1 MDLDLI
7 RLIGW
12 GLAALLVLIVL
23 VAYKKVLRLFGVVI
37 VPEDSVGIVTK
48 KFVLIGENKTLPDG
62 RIIALK
68 GEAGMQADTLAPGLH
83 WWLWPWQYATS
94 LQRFVVVPE
103 GSIGIVEARD
113 GAPIAVGRVLGKR
126 VSCDSFQNARAF
138 LANGG
143 ERGPQLAV
151 IPPGSYRINTA
162 LFTTRSC
169 PAIEIPSD
177 KIGIVETM
185 EGQPLSTG
193 SGDIAGPV
201 IDGHNSF
208 QDAQAFVDH
217 HGRKGLQEEVLLPGR
232 YFLNPK
238 FAQIEVVEMT
248 IVPIAHVGVVI
259 SYVGSQGEDVTGVE
273 FKHGNMVL
281 KGQRGVWVEP
291 LDPGKYPIN
300 PRTNKLE
307 MVPTANVVLNWATGK
322 TEAHRLD
329 ERLSSI
335 TVRSQDGFTFN
346 LDVSQIIHIPR
357 NAAPKVIAR
366 FGSMANLVT
375 QVLEPTIGNY
385 FRNAAQKSDVIDFLK
400 ERVNRQSEAR
410 LAITTALTEYDVG
423 AVDTLIGD
431 IVPPEA
437 LMKTLTDRKLAEQER
452 VTYATQ
458 KQAQEVRKELA
469 QAQAQADTQPQVVNA
484 ERQVEIATFDAQTRI
499 RKAEGDAQSKRINA
513 EADASVLLMV
523 GDAEGKKI
531 TAVGSAEA
539 EVLKRKG
546 EAINPGNY
554 ATIEVAR
561 ALAASGMKLVPDV
574 VAGGA
579 GGNGGSLV
587 DVLLAQLI
595 TGRLVA
601 QPPESK
607 K

>member
-1 MDLDLI
+1 MDADLV
-7 RLIGW
+7 RLMEW
-12 GLAALLVLIVL
+12 GGGILLLLIVL
-23 VAYKKVLRLFGVVI
+23 AAHKKVLRLVGVVI

-48 KFVLIGENKTLPDG
+48 RFVLLGSTRTLPDG
-62 RIIALK
+62 RVIALR
-68 GEAGMQADTLAPGLH
+68 GEAGIQADTLAPGLH
-83 WWLWPWQYATS
+83 WWLWQYATT
-94 LQRFVVVPE
+94 LQRFVVLPE

-138 LANGG
+138 LSNGG

-162 LFTTRSC
+162 LFVIKPC

-177 KIGIVETM
+177 RIGLVETM
-185 EGQPLSTG
+185 EGTPLSTA

-201 IDGHNSF
+201 IEGHTSF

-232 YFLNPK
+232 YFINPK
-238 FAQIEVVEMT
+238 FANVDVVDMT
-248 IVPIAHVGVVI
+248 VVPIAHVGVVI
-259 SYVGSQGEDVTGVE
+259 SYVGSLGEDVTGAE
-273 FKHGNMVL
+273 FRHGNMVV
-281 KGQRGVWVEP
+281 KGQRGVWVDP

-300 PRTNKLE
+300 PRTTKLE

-322 TEAHRLD
+322 TEAHKLD

-410 LAITTALTEYDVG
+410 QAITTALTEYDVG

-452 VTYATQ
+452 VTYGTQ

-484 ERQVEIATFDAQTRI
+484 ERQVEIASFEAQTRI
-499 RKAEGDAQSKRINA
+499 KRAEGDAQSKRINA
-513 EADASVLLMV
+513 QADANVLLLV
-523 GDAEGKKI
+523 GEAEGKKI
-531 TAVGSAEA
+531 TAVGNAEA
-539 EVLKRKG
+539 EVLKLKG

-554 ATIEVAR
+554 ATIEVAK
-561 ALAASGMKLVPDV
+561 ALASSGMKLVPDV
-574 VAGGA
+574 VAGG
-579 GGNGGSLV
+579 GGNGGGGSLV

-595 TGRLVA
+595 TGKLVV
-601 QPPESK
+601 QPPETRK
-607 K
+607 

>member
-1 MDLDLI
+1 V
-7 RLIGW
+7 
-12 GLAALLVLIVL
+12 GLVVLAILLM
-23 VAYKKVLRLFGVVI
+23 VAYRTVLRLFGIVI

-48 KFVLIGENKTLPDG
+48 KFVLFGENKTLPDG
-62 RIIALK
+62 RIIALR
-68 GEAGMQADTLAPGLH
+68 GEAGVQADTLAPGLH
-83 WWLWPWQYATS
+83 WWLWPWQYSTT
-94 LQRFVVVPE
+94 LQKFIVLPE
-103 GSIGIVEARD
+103 GSIGIVEAKD

-126 VSCDSFQNARAF
+126 VPSDSYQNARSF
-138 LANGG
+138 LTGGG

-151 IPPGSYRINTA
+151 IPPGNYRINTA
-162 LFTTRSC
+162 LFSVRPC
-169 PAIEIPSD
+169 PAIEIPAD
-177 KIGIVETM
+177 KIGVVETM
-185 EGQPLSTG
+185 EGGTLTPG
-193 SGDIAGPV
+193 SGEIAGPV
-201 IDGHNSF
+201 IEGHNGF
-208 QDAQAFVDH
+208 QDAQTFVDH
-217 HGRKGLQEEVLLPGR
+217 HGAKGLQEQVLLPGR
-232 YFLNPK
+232 YFINPK
-238 FAQIEVVEMT
+238 FATVEVVDMT
-248 IVPIAHVGVVI
+248 IVPIANVGVVI
-259 SYVGSQGEDVTGVE
+259 SYVGTVGTDVTGE
-273 FKHGNMVL
+273 GFRHANMVL

-300 PRTNKLE
+300 PRTTKIE

-322 TEAHRLD
+322 TEAHKLD

-452 VTYATQ
+452 VTYDTQ
-458 KQAQEVRKELA
+458 RAAQEVRKQLA

-499 RKAEGDAQSKRINA
+499 RKAEGEARSKQINA
-513 EADASVLLMV
+513 EVDARVLQLV
-523 GDAEGKKI
+523 GEAEGKKI

-546 EAINPGNY
+546 EAINRENY
-554 ATIEVAR
+554 ATIEVAK
-561 ALAASGMKLVPDV
+561 ALASSGVKLVPDV
-574 VAGGA
+574 IAGGGA
-579 GGNGGSLV
+579 GGAGSLV

-595 TGRLVA
+595 TGKLSAGEGRG
-601 QPPESK
+601 K
-607 K
+607 

>member
-1 MDLDLI
+1 MNQDLFPVV
-7 RLIGW
+7 GW
-12 GLAALLVLIVL
+12 GAVALLVLIAL
-23 VAYKKVLRLFGVVI
+23 IARRKVLRLFGLFV
-37 VPEDSVGIVTK
+37 VPEDSVAIVTK
-48 KFVLIGENKTLPDG
+48 KFVLFGAHKTLPDG
-62 RIIALK
+62 RIIALS
-68 GEAGMQADTLAPGLH
+68 GEAGIQADTLAPGLH
-83 WWLWPWQYATS
+83 WWLWPWQYATT
-94 LQRFVVVPE
+94 LQRFVVLPE
-103 GSIGIVEARD
+103 GSIGIVEAKD

-126 VSCDSFQNARAF
+126 VACDSFQNARAF

-143 ERGPQLAV
+143 ERGPQMAV
-151 IPPGSYRINTA
+151 IPPGSYRINTT
-162 LFTTRSC
+162 LFSIRSC
-169 PAIEIPSD
+169 PAVEIPAD
-177 KIGIVETM
+177 RIGIVETM
-185 EGQPLSTG
+185 EGVPLSTG

-201 IDGHNSF
+201 IEGHNSF

-217 HGRKGLQEEVLLPGR
+217 RGRKGLQEEVLLPGR
-232 YFLNPK
+232 YFINPK
-238 FAQIEVVEMT
+238 FASVEVVDMT
-248 IVPIAHVGVVI
+248 VVPIAQVGVVI
-259 SYVGSQGEDVTGVE
+259 SYVGSLGEDVTGAA
-273 FKHGNMVL
+273 FKHGNMVI
-281 KGQRGVWVEP
+281 KGQRGVWVDP

-300 PRTNKLE
+300 YRTTKLE

-322 TEAHRLD
+322 TEAHKLD

-410 LAITTALTEYDVG
+410 GAITAALSEYDVG

-452 VTYATQ
+452 VTYDTQ
-458 KQAQEVRKELA
+458 RAAQEVRKQLA
-469 QAQAQADTQPQVVNA
+469 QAQAQADTQPSVVNA
-484 ERQVEIATFDAQTRI
+484 ERQVEIATFEAQTKI
-499 RKAEGDAQSKRINA
+499 KKAEGDARSKQINA
-513 EADASVLLMV
+513 EVDARVLLLV
-523 GDAEGKKI
+523 GEAEGKKV
-531 TAVGSAEA
+531 TAVGNAEA

-561 ALAASGMKLVPDV
+561 ALAGSGMKLVPDV
-574 VAGGA
+574 VAGG
-579 GGNGGSLV
+579 NGGGGGTLV

-595 TGRLVA
+595 T
-601 QPPESK
+601 K
-607 K
+607 KTS

>member
-23 VAYKKVLRLFGVVI
+23 VAYKKVLRLIGIVI

-48 KFVLIGENKTLPDG
+48 KFVLVGSNKTLPDG

-68 GEAGMQADTLAPGLH
+68 GEAGIQADTLAPGLH
-83 WWLWPWQYATS
+83 WWLWPWQYATT
-94 LQRFVVVPE
+94 LQRFVVLPE
-103 GSIGIVEARD
+103 GSIGIVEAKD
-113 GAPIAVGRVLGKR
+113 GAPIAIGRVLGKR
-126 VSCDSFQNARAF
+126 VACDSFQNARAF

-151 IPPGSYRINTA
+151 IPPGNYRINTA
-162 LFTTRSC
+162 LFVIRPC

-185 EGQPLSTG
+185 EGVSLTTV

-201 IDGHNSF
+201 IEGHNSF

-217 HGRKGLQEEVLLPGR
+217 RGCKGLQEEVLLPGR
-232 YFLNPK
+232 YFINPK
-238 FAQIEVVEMT
+238 FAQVEVVDMT
-248 IVPIAHVGVVI
+248 VVPIAQVGVVI
-259 SYVGSQGEDVTGVE
+259 SYVGSRGEDVTGAA
-273 FKHGNMVL
+273 FKHGNMVI

-300 PRTNKLE
+300 HRTTKIEL
-307 MVPTANVVLNWATGK
+307 VPTANVVLNWATGK
-322 TEAHRLD
+322 TEAHKLD

-410 LAITTALTEYDVG
+410 QAITTALTEYDVG

-469 QAQAQADTQPQVVNA
+469 QAQAQADTQPSVVNA

-499 RKAEGDAQSKRINA
+499 RKAEGEAKSKQINA
-513 EADASVLLMV
+513 EVDARVLLMI
-523 GDAEGKKI
+523 GEAEGKKI

-554 ATIEVAR
+554 ATIEVAK
-561 ALAASGMKLVPDV
+561 ALASSGVKLVPDV

>member
-1 MDLDLI
+1 MDPEMTQ
-7 RLIGW
+7 
-12 GLAALLVLIVL
+12 LLVVGGLVVL
-23 VAYKKVLRLFGVVI
+23 AILLVVAYRTVLRLFGIVI
-37 VPEDSVGIVTK
+37 VPEDSVGVVTK
-48 KFVLIGENKTLPDG
+48 KFVLFGENKTLPDG
-62 RIIALK
+62 RIIALR
-68 GEAGMQADTLAPGLH
+68 GEAGIQADTLAPGLH
-83 WWLWPWQYATS
+83 WWLWPWQYTTA
-94 LQRFVVVPE
+94 LQKFIVLPE
-103 GSIGIVEARD
+103 GSIGIVEAKD

-126 VSCDSFQNARAF
+126 VASDSYQNARAF
-138 LANGG
+138 LTGGG
-143 ERGPQLAV
+143 ERGPQLTV
-151 IPPGSYRINTA
+151 IPPGNYRINTA
-162 LFTTRSC
+162 LFSVRPS
-169 PAIEIPSD
+169 PAIEIPAD
-177 KIGIVETM
+177 RVGVVETM
-185 EGQPLSTG
+185 EGGTLTPG
-193 SGDIAGPV
+193 SGEIAGPV
-201 IDGHNSF
+201 IEGHNGF

-217 HGRKGLQEEVLLPGR
+217 HGAKGLQEQVLLPGR
-232 YFLNPK
+232 YFINPK
-238 FAQIEVVEMT
+238 FATVEVVDMT
-248 IVPIAHVGVVI
+248 IVPIANVGVVI
-259 SYVGSQGEDVTGVE
+259 SYVGSVGNDVTGE
-273 FKHGNMVL
+273 AFKHANMVL

-300 PRTNKLE
+300 PRTTKIE

-322 TEAHRLD
+322 TEAHKLD

-410 LAITTALTEYDVG
+410 QAITTALMEYDVG

-437 LMKTLTDRKLAEQER
+437 LMKTLTDRKLAEQEK
-452 VTYATQ
+452 VTYDTQ
-458 KQAQEVRKELA
+458 RAAQEVRKQLA

-499 RKAEGDAQSKRINA
+499 RKAEGEARSKQINA
-513 EADASVLLMV
+513 EVDARVLLLV
-523 GDAEGKKI
+523 GEAEGKKI

-546 EAINPGNY
+546 EAINRENY
-554 ATIEVAR
+554 ATIEVAK
-561 ALAASGMKLVPDV
+561 ALASSGVKLVPDV
-574 VAGGA
+574 IAGGGA
-579 GGNGGSLV
+579 GGAGSLV

-595 TGRLVA
+595 TGKLAAGENRG
-601 QPPESK
+601 K
-607 K
+607 